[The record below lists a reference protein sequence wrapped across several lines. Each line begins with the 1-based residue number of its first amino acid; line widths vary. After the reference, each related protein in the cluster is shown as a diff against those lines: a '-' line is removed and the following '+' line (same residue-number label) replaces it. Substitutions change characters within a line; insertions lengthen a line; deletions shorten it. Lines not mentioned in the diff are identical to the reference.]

1 VAGDADILLVP
12 NSETGNVFY
21 KTLTQFPRT
30 KVAGML
36 SGARCPV
43 IVTSRSDTE
52 EVKFRT
58 LGLAV
63 RSILA
68 AR

>member
-1 VAGDADILLVP
+1 
-12 NSETGNVFY
+12 VFY
-21 KTLTQFPRT
+21 KTLTQFTRT

-63 RSILA
+63 RSIVA